1 MGNSKSKSESV
12 STNENNQTI
21 VNKNT
26 MDLLNEQVNEVIAK
40 TKIDN
45 SASCRGSINQAQ
57 ALSLAG
63 CTVGGDLNINNIN
76 FKQNAE
82 VVDFK
87 CLQNSNVDNEM
98 AQEILTGIMGEIQ
111 STLDNQSL
119 NRMTTAAET
128 SAIAD
133 PSLFGNSTAS
143 SSSESTNKFN
153 LQVTNDNTTSI
164 QNIVKN
170 AINTEFNVKDVQ
182 ECVAEIA
189 QKQEIDVSN
198 CDVGGNL
205 SVSDVFYDQS
215 AQLLAEC
222 IQNKGISQKIVNS
235 ASTDLGVIIESETA
249 SKAEVDQEATATAT
263 SESGGSLFDM
273 LGGSFGGCGNMLG
286 TSCGSCGNLLGVES
300 ELLGWCY
307 CVCLT
312 TLCFL
317 STLGAIY
324 GLAMDPGVMGD
335 DGGAI
340 LAMVFCFACL
350 CCISSL
356 VASSGCGNELFGS
369 N

>member
-1 MGNSKSKSESV
+1 
-12 STNENNQTI
+12 
-21 VNKNT
+21 

-76 FKQNAE
+76 FEQNAE

-87 CLQNSNVDNEM
+87 CLQNSKVDNEM
-98 AQEILTGIMGEIQ
+98 AQEILSGIMGEIQ
-111 STLDNQSL
+111 STLDNESL

-128 SAIAD
+128 SATGNPA
-133 PSLFGNSTAS
+133 LFGNSSAS
-143 SSSESTNKFN
+143 STSKSTNKFN

-198 CDVGGNL
+198 CDVGGNVN
-205 SVSDVFYDQS
+205 VSDVFYNQS

-235 ASTDLGVIIESETA
+235 ASTDLGVIIESETE

-263 SESGGSLFDM
+263 SESGGFGFDG
-273 LGGSFGGCGNMLG
+273 LFGGCGNILG
-286 TSCGSCGNLLGVES
+286 TSYGSCGNLFGWDS
-300 ELLGWCY
+300 ETTGWICSMI
-307 CVCLT
+307 LT
-312 TLCFL
+312 FLCFL
-317 STLGAIY
+317 SLMVVIY
-324 GLAMDPGVMGD
+324 GLSADPGFMGENST
-335 DGGAI
+335 AI
-340 LAMVFCFACL
+340 LAAVFCAACL
-350 CCISSL
+350 CYSSSL
-356 VASSGCGNELFGS
+356 VASSGCANKTFGS